1 MTGLDTRNLLC
12 CRCPCHRDTW
22 RQWWTEPACHPSPYH
37 CFLARTSSAAYHNS
51 APATHSH
58 THDTASLPT
67 LQTLLHRLV
76 TPTTLLHCPVYRHCF
91 TAQFTDVS
99 WKVTFLEKCL
109 PEQHCHKMDVSRP
122 LVCPMQKNPKIVFL
136 EACKTPCTDIFM
148 HVTTGSLIRVVCYL
162 KNSGNS
168 CKIGGQKSRI
178 AQKIFCAVWW
188 NLGAMSPIYGCDTH
202 PIVVPYLYS

>member
-58 THDTASLPT
+58 THPRHCFTAHFTDTASPPSHTHNTASLPT

-76 TPTTLLHCPVYRHCF
+76 TPTTLLHCPLYRHCFTAQSHPQYCFTAQSHPQHCF
-91 TAQFTDVS
+91 TAQFTDTASPHSLQTFPGKSLS
-99 WKVTFLEKCL
+99 WKN
-109 PEQHCHKMDVSRP
+109 
-122 LVCPMQKNPKIVFL
+122 VCQ
-136 EACKTPCTDIFM
+136 
-148 HVTTGSLIRVVCYL
+148 
-162 KNSGNS
+162 NSTATKWMFPG
-168 CKIGGQKSRI
+168 
-178 AQKIFCAVWW
+178 
-188 NLGAMSPIYGCDTH
+188 H
-202 PIVVPYLYS
+202 